1 MVQTGSMHSF
11 IATNWF
17 KIKRKKIF
25 HRKHACAQFPVPL
38 TFVPLSSEKVALGL
52 LPSLLASFPSSDLFL
67 FLLNALNSLKI
78 KVYIYL
84 YSYTHILHSISSG
97 YDSSMLHKLPSLDF
111 SSSIILFATV
121 QGAAVRGRKPRTVL
135 LIHRLIQVRRRVTST
150 CCLPPP
156 SHPLR
161 PATAKQTSPQI
172 AWWAFECRNQGSSWC
187 WKVKPISGKDIRLE
201 TLVTTPETSKLRWVT
216 MVEVSRDKTDMP
228 EYCRCYACFK

>member
-17 KIKRKKIF
+17 KIKRKEIF

-156 SHPLR
+156 LPSAPTCHVKTNESPNSLMSFRMQKPMKQLMLEGKTHLWQGHQVRNSGDHPR
-161 PATAKQTSPQI
+161 
-172 AWWAFECRNQGSSWC
+172 
-187 WKVKPISGKDIRLE
+187 DIK
-201 TLVTTPETSKLRWVT
+201 TTVGDHGEG
-216 MVEVSRDKTDMP
+216 
-228 EYCRCYACFK
+228 FKG